1 MITYKVTGKKY
12 DREYGKNPHY
22 WHTVTETIEAINH
35 DLAVKK
41 YRELNPGY
49 AITEIRPVS
58 VWGGRFS

>member
-1 MITYKVTGKKY
+1 MITYKITGKLYERGVKPCSY
-12 DREYGKNPHY
+12 
-22 WHTVTETIEAINH
+22 HTVTETIDAINH

-58 VWGGRFS
+58 VWGGRFN

>member
-1 MITYKVTGKKY
+1 MITYKITGKLYERGVKPCSC
-12 DREYGKNPHY
+12 N
-22 WHTVTETIEAINH
+22 TVTETIDAINH

-58 VWGGRFS
+58 VWGGRFN